1 MLHDHRN
8 VLHPGARP
16 PPSPQLLQL
25 LFCSVISGTR
35 SLSNPLSPGADKC
48 YPEGVA
54 RPSIA
59 VVVLPLACVEVG
71 FRRIR
76 SHPCEGHRLRST
88 VVYVPLKTR
97 YTGFSSIQRGI
108 TVPEVAVPAAVLV
121 NAKLTPSREAPPR
134 PRTSPLKFQIGDFDR
149 PKTKASGASSPNTPA
164 TRAYRRDHSDSMK
177 LNRVYIR
184 VILAR
189 NNADIGRK
197 T

>member
-8 VLHPGARP
+8 VIHPGALP

-25 LFCSVISGTR
+25 LFCSIISGTR
-35 SLSNPLSPGADKC
+35 NLSNPLSPGAEKC

-54 RPSIA
+54 QPSIA

-88 VVYVPLKTR
+88 VVYVPPHSMGSGAGTASKLKRR

-134 PRTSPLKFQIGDFDR
+134 PRTSPR
-149 PKTKASGASSPNTPA
+149 PRCFSLGQKPVALREPILQPRGHTEETTA
-164 TRAYRRDHSDSMK
+164 TA
-177 LNRVYIR
+177 
-184 VILAR
+184 
-189 NNADIGRK
+189 
-197 T
+197 

>member
-8 VLHPGARP
+8 VIHPGARP

-88 VVYVPLKTR
+88 VVCVPPHSMGSGAGTASKLKRR
-97 YTGFSSIQRGI
+97 YTGFSSIPRGI
-108 TVPEVAVPAAVLV
+108 AAHVAENDLLHFAAARVWPMRGEAGCHHSQVVSEV
-121 NAKLTPSREAPPR
+121 K
-134 PRTSPLKFQIGDFDR
+134 
-149 PKTKASGASSPNTPA
+149 
-164 TRAYRRDHSDSMK
+164 HSD
-177 LNRVYIR
+177 NRPHTIPLGSACV
-184 VILAR
+184 
-189 NNADIGRK
+189 
-197 T
+197 